1 MGCWGRG
8 DARAT
13 MDMWGLV
20 GFWMEFRIECDTLYE
35 EDRCIPH
42 CFEENG
48 ACDEGRGEEASGWVE
63 KGVCLC
69 WDGHIGVDCNYS
81 LEESV
86 NLYVFLGMIVVVSII
101 SFFFMCGSGLGC
113 MVDCA

>member
-1 MGCWGRG
+1 
-8 DARAT
+8 

-20 GFWMEFRIECDTLYE
+20 GFLEMEFRIECDTLYE

-48 ACDEGRGEEASGWVE
+48 ACDEGRGGQASGCVE

-101 SFFFMCGSGLGC
+101 SFFFMWGSGLGC